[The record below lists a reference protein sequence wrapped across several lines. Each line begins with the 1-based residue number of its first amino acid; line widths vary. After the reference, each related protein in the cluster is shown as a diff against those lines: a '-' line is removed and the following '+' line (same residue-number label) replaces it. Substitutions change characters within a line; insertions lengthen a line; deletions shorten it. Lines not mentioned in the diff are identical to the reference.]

1 MTEPDNFISRWA
13 RLKRESGLQRSEPP
27 LSVELPAGCAETSVA
42 RPQGDAVA
50 EEPFDP
56 ASLPSIE
63 AITVDTDIRAFL
75 QSSVP
80 AGLTRAAL
88 RRAWAADPAI
98 RDFIG
103 IAENQ
108 WDFNDPNA
116 IPGFGPLEEAD
127 RGRALLAKA
136 IETSNEGRRTILE
149 ISSSVGSTPSG
160 ATDPAPAGA
169 DRSPQQEIAHEL
181 PSADTGISSS
191 STADNSA
198 GVVTEKEQAIEGNE
212 PSPNRRYHGGALPR

>member
-13 RLKRESGLQRSEPP
+13 RLKRESGVQRREPP
-27 LSVELPAGCAETSVA
+27 LSVEAPAGCAETSVA
-42 RPQGDAVA
+42 QPQGDAAA

-63 AITVDTDIRAFL
+63 AITADTDIRAFL
-75 QSSVP
+75 QSRVP

-88 RRAWAADPAI
+88 QRAWAADPAI

-136 IETSNEGRRTILE
+136 IETSDEGRRTILE
-149 ISSSVGSTPSG
+149 ISSSVGPSG
-160 ATDPAPAGA
+160 ATDPAPAEA
-169 DRSPQQEIAHEL
+169 DRSLQQEIAHES
-181 PSADTGISSS
+181 PSADAGISGSS
-191 STADNSA
+191 MADNNA
-198 GVVTEKEQAIEGNE
+198 DVVTERVRTVEGNE
-212 PSPNRRYHGGALPR
+212 PSPNRRHHGGALPR

>member
-13 RLKRESGLQRSEPP
+13 RLKRESGGQRRETP
-27 LSVELPAGCAETSVA
+27 LSVEVPADHAETSVA
-42 RPQGDAVA
+42 RPQGDAAV

-63 AITVDTDIRAFL
+63 AITADTDIRAFL
-75 QSSVP
+75 QSRVP
-80 AGLTRAAL
+80 AALTRAAL
-88 RRAWAADPAI
+88 QRAWAADPAI

-116 IPGFGPLEEAD
+116 MPGFGPLQAD
-127 RGRALLAKA
+127 NGPTLLAGA
-136 IETSNEGRRTILE
+136 IGTSNDGPRTILE
-149 ISSSVGSTPSG
+149 ISSSVGQRPSA
-160 ATDPAPAGA
+160 ATDDEPAPA
-169 DRSPQQEIAHEL
+169 DRSVRETPYEL
-181 PSADTGISSS
+181 PPADTGISGS

-198 GVVTEKEQAIEGNE
+198 SVLTEKEQAIKGNE
-212 PSPNRRYHGGALPR
+212 PSPNRRCHGGALPR